1 MGELQGVREQ
11 RICTNM
17 RALSI
22 GFVEIEELVFSL
34 VEITPTPQDLVLE
47 KYKTCMEEEEVFL

>member
-1 MGELQGVREQ
+1 
-11 RICTNM
+11 M

-47 KYKTCMEEEEVFL
+47 KYKICMEEEEVFL